1 MTRAPLTGVAEHVV
15 IDASAMVD
23 LLAGT
28 ELAGAV
34 ASRLNGAVWHA
45 PAHFD
50 AEVLSALGRL
60 QRAGRLSERRV
71 TDRVRRLRIAP
82 VTRHAL
88 ADLLAGAWSRRETV
102 RLTDALYCELAAE
115 LSAPLVTTDL
125 RLSRAFPGA
134 EPIALPQG

>member
-1 MTRAPLTGVAEHVV
+1 MTRPNVIGVVEHVV

-34 ASRLNGAVWHA
+34 ASRLGAAVWHA

-60 QRAGRLSERRV
+60 HRAGRLSERRV
-71 TDRVRRLRIAP
+71 TDRVRRLRTAP
-82 VTRHAL
+82 ITRHAL
-88 ADLLAGAWSRRETV
+88 SDLLTGAWSRRDAV
-102 RLTDALYCELAAE
+102 RLTDALYCELAAT
-115 LSAPLVTTDL
+115 LSVPLVTTDL
-125 RLSRAFPGA
+125 RLSRAFSGA
-134 EPIALPQG
+134 EPITLPQG